1 MSRELAKPKKA
12 KIVMAGFAQRKATP
26 TSHLA
31 SEKSDCILKIW

>member
-12 KIVMAGFAQRKATP
+12 KLVMAGFAKQKAIP
-26 TSHLA
+26 TSLLA